1 MKIKDILRVIVVI
14 AILLVLI
21 PLFSRI
27 LLLFFGG
34 FATGAKPVIYLYP
47 EETTDV
53 TVLLDFDGVLTHTYP
68 AYNDGW
74 TVTAQPDGTLTDKSG
89 REYYCLFWE
98 GDTYANRFAFDEG
111 WCVAGADTA
120 AFLEKTLREMGLTDK
135 EANEF
140 IIYWLPKM
148 ENNAYNLISFQT
160 DAYEEAAKLTVTP
173 EPDSVLRVFM
183 TWKATEKAVEIEPQ
197 TFAPF
202 ERTGFTLIEWGGM
215 ER

>member
-1 MKIKDILRVIVVI
+1 MKELLRTILTLLAVI
-14 AILLVLI
+14 AAFALVVYVAIIIFLI
-21 PLFSRI
+21 M
-27 LLLFFGG
+27 

-47 EETTDV
+47 EEPTEV
-53 TVLLDFDGVLTHTYP
+53 SVQLDFDGKLTHTYP

-74 TVTAQPDGTLTDKSG
+74 TVTAQPDGTLTDARG

-98 GDTYANRFAFDEG
+98 GDTYANRFAVDEG

-120 AFLEKTLREMGLTDK
+120 AFLEEKLREIGLTDK

-148 ENNAYNLISFQT
+148 EHNAYNLISFHT
-160 DAYEEAAKLTVTP
+160 DDYAEAAKLTVTP

-183 TWKATEKAVEIEPQ
+183 VWKAVEQQVEIEPQ

-215 ER
+215 EK

>member
-1 MKIKDILRVIVVI
+1 MKELLRTILTVVAVI
-14 AILLVLI
+14 AAFALVVYVAIIIFL
-21 PLFSRI
+21 SM
-27 LLLFFGG
+27 

-47 EETTDV
+47 EEPTEV
-53 TVLLDFDGVLTHTYP
+53 SVQLDFDGKLTHTYP

-74 TVTAQPDGTLTDKSG
+74 TVTAQPDGTLTDARG

-120 AFLEKTLREMGLTDK
+120 AFLEEKLREIGLTDK

-148 ENNAYNLISFQT
+148 EHNAYNLISFHT
-160 DAYEEAAKLTVTP
+160 DDYVEAAKLTVTP

-183 TWKATEKAVEIEPQ
+183 VWKAVEQQVEIEPQ
-197 TFAPF
+197 TFEPF
-202 ERTGFTLIEWGGM
+202 ERTGFTLVEWGGM
-215 ER
+215 EK